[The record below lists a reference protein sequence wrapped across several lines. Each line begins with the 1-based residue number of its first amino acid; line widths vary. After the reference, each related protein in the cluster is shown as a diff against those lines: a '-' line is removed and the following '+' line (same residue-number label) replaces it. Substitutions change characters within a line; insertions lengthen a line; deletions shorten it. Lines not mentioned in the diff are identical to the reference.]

1 MGIIETTMNKLIS
14 KLRTTFL
21 IAYSVEVLICIGFL
35 VFWLNDVF
43 NLKGNPDF
51 RLYFAITLGVFLIF
65 DALLFWFGVLAI
77 SKKRHENDQ
86 EAASLIGEEIQ
97 SAYNF
102 AHIGLVV
109 IDNDGIVIWANGAFK
124 ELQIDIIDTDIY
136 EFAPSL
142 KELVTSPSG
151 KKIEIEVK
159 QRKYEATYLSQPR
172 MFVFNDIT
180 NYDKIVNYSREQA
193 TVLGIIMI
201 DNYNE
206 VANEGDDL
214 DDTVMK
220 VRSLIGEYC
229 RNYGVILR
237 RIKNDTYFMVCN
249 YASLARMEKD
259 KFSLLEDI
267 RNSNEKGE
275 TPLTL
280 SIGIAHNF
288 PDITKLSEMAG
299 DAMDVALSR
308 GGDQVVVSHYGQE
321 LAFFGGKSVALENSS
336 KVKVRSMSDSV
347 ATIIRGASNVFIMGH
362 NDLDMDALGAAL
374 GMMSICEWLKVP
386 SKIVYAPKKAEK
398 KTRLAFQS
406 AFSRDTYER
415 LTISPEDAANQIK
428 ETTLLILVDN
438 SVPEMAM
445 APRLIDLA
453 SKTMIIDHHRRG
465 ESFPE
470 KPVLSY
476 IDPSASSAT
485 ELIAEMIKYSNAN
498 PRIDVKPAYATIMLS
513 GIFMDTTFFKSKSV
527 GMRTFEA
534 ASILKG
540 YGADNAVADDYLK
553 DEYEEY
559 SLINKIIATMKTPYY
574 GIVYCVSDDDEIIER
589 TTVSKVAN
597 TVLQLKGVNACFVV
611 GRTEDNTV
619 RISGRSDGTVNVQ
632 LICEH
637 LGGGGHFASA
647 ATAIPDSSTEKVV
660 KMLLGTLD
668 QYLDSAR
675 TNN

>member
-1 MGIIETTMNKLIS
+1 MGIIETIMNKLIS

-21 IAYSVEVLICIGFL
+21 IAYSVETLVCVLLF
-35 VFWLNDVF
+35 VFWANNIFGL
-43 NLKGNPDF
+43 GENPDF
-51 RLYFAITLGVFLIF
+51 RLYFSIVLGVFLIA
-65 DALLFWFGVLAI
+65 DALIFWFGVLAI
-77 SKKRHENDQ
+77 GRKRRENDQ

-109 IDNDGIVIWANGAFK
+109 IDNDGVVIWANGAFK
-124 ELQIDIIDTDIY
+124 ELQIDLIDTNIF
-136 EFAPSL
+136 EFLPEL
-142 KELVTSPSG
+142 KDLTVNSSG
-151 KKIEIEVK
+151 KKVKIGVK
-159 QRKYEATYLSQPR
+159 QRQYDVTYLSQPR
-172 MFVFNDIT
+172 MFVFNDRT
-180 NYDKIVNYSREQA
+180 DYEEVVNYSREQA

-237 RIKNDTYFMVCN
+237 RIKNDTYFLVCN
-249 YASLARMEKD
+249 YASLSRMEKD
-259 KFSLLEDI
+259 KFSLLESI
-267 RNSNEKGE
+267 RNCGEKGE

-280 SIGIAHNF
+280 SIGIAHDF
-288 PDITKLSEMAG
+288 PDITKLSEMAS

-308 GGDQVVVSHYGQE
+308 GGDQVVVSHYGKE
-321 LAFFGGKSVALENSS
+321 LAFFGGKTVALENTS
-336 KVKVRSMSDSV
+336 KVKVRSMADSV
-347 ATIIRGASNVFIMGH
+347 STIIRGASNVFIMGH
-362 NDLDMDALGAAL
+362 TDIDMDALGAAL
-374 GMMSICEWLKVP
+374 GMVSICEWLGIP
-386 SKIVYAPKKAEK
+386 SKIVYTPKKAEK

-406 AFSRDTYER
+406 AFTRDMYDQ
-415 LTISPEDAANQIK
+415 LTITPEEAANQIK
-428 ETTLLILVDN
+428 ETTLLILVDI
-438 SVPEMAM
+438 SVPEMTM

-485 ELIAEMIKYSNAN
+485 ELVTEMIKYSNAN
-498 PRIDVKPAYATIMLS
+498 PRIDVRPAFATIMLS
-513 GIFMDTTFFKSKSV
+513 GIFMDTSFFKSKSV

-534 ASILKG
+534 ASILKT
-540 YGADNAVADDYLK
+540 YGADNAIADDYLK
-553 DEYEEY
+553 DEFEEY

-574 GIVYCVSDDDEIIER
+574 GIVYCVSDDDEVIER
-589 TTVSKVAN
+589 TTVAKVAN

-637 LGGGGHFASA
+637 LGGGGHFSSA
-647 ATAIPDSSTEKVV
+647 ATAIKDSTTEKVV
-660 KMLLGTLD
+660 KNLLSTLD